1 MKKIAVISG
10 KGGTGKTM
18 ITAALATLID
28 RDLLLADCDVDAA
41 NLELLFS
48 PSRQETLPYYGMKV
62 ASIDQDTCTQCGS
75 CMDHCRFD
83 AISFTDGTYV
93 VNPAKCEGCA
103 VCTIVCPVKA
113 TSMVK
118 RVCGEI
124 FFSSTTAGPLAH
136 ARLEPGAGTTGLLVG
151 EVKKLALDRGEGCEA
166 FLIDGP
172 PGIGCPLIASVSG
185 VDAVLIV
192 TEPSLS
198 GLHDLE
204 RVVKVAEGFGV
215 DIFVAINRYTLE
227 ETVTR
232 QIEDAC
238 QERGIPVIGKIPF
251 DETVIRAIR
260 EGKPVTAYECPAA
273 DAIREM
279 WERLALE
286 LGLA

>member
-1 MKKIAVISG
+1 VKKLAVISG

-48 PSRQETLPYYGMKV
+48 PKREETIPYYGMKV
-62 ASIDQDTCTQCGS
+62 ASIDQDTCVQCGS
-75 CMDHCRFD
+75 CIDHCRFD
-83 AISFTDGTYV
+83 AISFTNGTYLV
-93 VNPAKCEGCA
+93 DPTKCEGCA

-118 RVCGEI
+118 RVNGEI
-124 FFSSTTAGPLAH
+124 FFSSTSEGPMAH
-136 ARLEPGAGTTGLLVG
+136 ARLEPGSGTTGLLVG
-151 EVKKLALDRGEGCEA
+151 EVKKLALDRGEGCRA

-204 RVVKVAEGFGV
+204 RVARVAEGFGV
-215 DIFVAINRYTLE
+215 DIFVAINRSTLE

-238 QERGIPVIGKIPF
+238 RDRGIPVVGKIPF

-260 EGKPVTAYECPAA
+260 AGKPVTAYECPATI
-273 DAIREM
+273 AIREM
-279 WERLALE
+279 WDRLARE
-286 LGLA
+286 LGMP